1 VALDRGPIPYQ
12 DQVVVL
18 PPTFLN
24 RLKLKPEERKY
35 IGILTGP
42 YLEYLT
48 RLSDTVD
55 TSNARVGSVEIATQ
69 GASITATDFSGGNI
83 KAGLYQISYSVQITR
98 AATTS
103 SSITVTFQWTR
114 NGVTQTFAR
123 AAVTG
128 NTTATHD
135 EFVIPI
141 KADVNSPVTYAT
153 TYASVGATS
162 MQYELAIVL
171 SKIRA

>member
-1 VALDRGPIPYQ
+1 MALDRGPIPYQ
-12 DQVVVL
+12 DQVVLL
-18 PPTFLN
+18 PSTLLD

-35 IGILTGP
+35 IGILNGP

-55 TSNARVGSVEIATQ
+55 TSNARVGSTELATQ
-69 GASITATDFSGGNI
+69 GATIAATDISGSLI
-83 KAGLYQISYSVQITR
+83 KAGLYHISYSVQVTR

-103 SSITVTFQWTR
+103 SSIIVTFQWTR
-114 NGVTQTFAR
+114 GGVTQTFAR

-128 NTTATHD
+128 NTLTTHD

-141 KADVNSPVTYAT
+141 KTDQNSPITYAV

-162 MQYELAIVL
+162 MQYALDIVL
-171 SKIRA
+171 SKVRA